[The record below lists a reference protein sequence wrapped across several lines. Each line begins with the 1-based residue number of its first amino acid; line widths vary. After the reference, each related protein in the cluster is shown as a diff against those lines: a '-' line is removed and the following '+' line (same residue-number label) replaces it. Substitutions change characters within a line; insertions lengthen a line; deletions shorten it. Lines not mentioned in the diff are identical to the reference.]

1 MAANLCAFFLIKLAA
16 VVSVY
21 SIYLISQDMPL
32 DAEEIKARFSPDEE
46 YTNNNQSEGQL
57 LEVTSFQKNRQAFL
71 GPE

>member
-1 MAANLCAFFLIKLAA
+1 
-16 VVSVY
+16 
-21 SIYLISQDMPL
+21 MPL
-32 DAEEIKARFSPDEE
+32 DAEEIHARFSPDEE